1 MIKKNQM
8 MQLGTGFGA
17 AGLSALLLASLLA
30 PAAMAAN
37 LWDGG
42 GDDDNW
48 NTVLNWDDDNVPS
61 FPAALTFGGATRL
74 TPTNDLDG
82 LTVNGITFAAGAGAF
97 KLGGK
102 PITLAG
108 NVTIALGG
116 GVTNDQVINFP
127 VTLGTSPVLSAAPV
141 PGHFSGNK
149 GVLILNGV
157 ISGPYGLTSGVTGAT
172 KNYVQLNGA
181 NTYTGN
187 TLITG
192 NDASFS
198 IGNANAFG
206 SGKLIVGATPGD
218 SQMWIQ
224 SVGNL
229 TVTNDVEIRTWR
241 FITVGNTIAGKA
253 AGNLTLSGNVL
264 LNQSANADIYC
275 QKPLTLSGTVSG
287 GNLNGLRL
295 AVGTLNLQG
304 INTFTNNLRTSS
316 TDGVPTL
323 NINSDAALGHTNNG
337 VYAAVNSLNFQT
349 ASGTS
354 ITLAPSRTFNSSA
367 GKTITFDIPA
377 ASALTVSGPI
387 TGNAIAKK
395 SSGTLT
401 LTGANTYSGGTIFSG
416 GTLTINDDAA
426 LGASTGALSITAAA
440 TLQAL
445 TNLSLSADRTVNLTN
460 GTAYTATL
468 AVPTNTAMAVA
479 GAIKGN
485 AATNSALS
493 KTGTGTL
500 ILSGGSGGTQLGT
513 LSMLEGK
520 LAITNGAW
528 AINTAST
535 ESEGGTPFSVAGGAT
550 FEQTGGNLS
559 LSRWVYLGVKT
570 NGDPT
575 TNQIS
580 TILLSGGTLTQ
591 ASGGGLL
598 VGRKNS
604 AVLTVSGD
612 AFLSLPGTFSLGEY
626 AGYTTVC
633 NIDGG
638 IVAAPRIYSR
648 ARIADGPNSLTSILN
663 LNGGTLRATSSERF
677 IGGSGTDLNQYL
689 TAANV
694 KSGGA
699 IIDSQAYTIS
709 INQVLKHDP
718 DLGAIPDGGLIK
730 RGTGSLTLS
739 TNATYTGV
747 TSIEAGTLKLGVANT
762 LMAGNSVL
770 VSSNAIFDVNGKS
783 QTLAGLGGSGTVS
796 NNSLLSVTQ
805 EVAPGGT
812 NAIGTLTLA
821 ATPAG
826 LSGVFLAD
834 VAVDGSCDRLHVQG
848 NLNLTGLALSVA
860 DARALSKDQQYV
872 IASYTGALTEPF
884 TSTALPDRWHV
895 RYNTSNRQVFLSYD
909 FGLLIM
915 VR

>member
-82 LTVNGITFAAGAGAF
+82 LTVNGITFAAGVGAF

>member
-1 MIKKNQM
+1 MMNNSGM
-8 MQLGTGFGA
+8 MQLGTGFGVA
-17 AGLSALLLASLLA
+17 SLSALFLASLLA
-30 PAAMAAN
+30 PAAKAAN
-37 LWDGG
+37 LWDGYG
-42 GDDDNW
+42 IDDNW
-48 NTVLNWDDDNVPS
+48 STELNWDDDNVPA

-97 KLGGK
+97 KLGGQ
-102 PITLAG
+102 PVTLAG

-127 VTLGTSPVLSAAPV
+127 ISLGTSPVLSAAPV
-141 PGHFSGNK
+141 PGHYTGNK
-149 GVLILNGV
+149 GVLILNGA
-157 ISGPYGLTSGVTGAT
+157 ISGPFGLTSGVTGST

-181 NTYTGN
+181 NTYTGD

-192 NDASFS
+192 GDASFS
-198 IGNANAFG
+198 IGTANAFG
-206 SGKLIVGATPGD
+206 SGKVIVGATPGD
-218 SQMWIQ
+218 SQAWIQ

-241 FITVGNTIAGKA
+241 FISVSSAVAGKT

-264 LNQSANADIYC
+264 LNQSVGADIYC
-275 QKPLTLSGTVSG
+275 QKPLTLSGTVCG
-287 GNLNGLRL
+287 GSLNGLRL
-295 AVGTLNLQG
+295 ASGTLILQG
-304 INTFTNNLRTSS
+304 GNTFTNHLRTSNA
-316 TDGVPTL
+316 DGATF

-337 VYAAVNSLNFQT
+337 LFATYSTTLQT
-349 ASGTS
+349 AGGTS
-354 ITLAPSRTFNSSA
+354 FTLAPSRTFTSSA
-367 GKTITFDIPA
+367 GKTISFDVPSG
-377 ASALTVSGPI
+377 SALTVPGPI

-395 SSGTLT
+395 NAGALT
-401 LTGANTYSGGTIFSG
+401 LAGANTYSGGTILSA
-416 GTLTINDDAA
+416 GTLAINADAA
-426 LGASTGALSITAAA
+426 LGASAGALSITAAA
-440 TLQAL
+440 TLQAT

-460 GTAYTATL
+460 AAAYTVTL
-468 AVPTNTAMAVA
+468 SVPTNTTMAVA

-485 AATNSALS
+485 AGTNSFLS

-500 ILSGGSGGTQLGT
+500 ILSGGTGGTQLGT
-513 LSMLEGK
+513 LSMLAGK
-520 LAITNGAW
+520 VAITNGAW
-528 AINTAST
+528 AINTASP

-550 FEQTGGNLS
+550 FEQTGGDLS

-575 TNQIS
+575 TNQTS

-612 AFLSLPGTFSLGEY
+612 AFLSLPGTLSLGEY
-626 AGYTTVC
+626 AGFTTVC

-638 IVAAPRIYSR
+638 VVAAPRIYSR

-699 IIDSQAYTIS
+699 IIDSQTFAIS
-709 INQVLKHDP
+709 INQVLNHDP
-718 DLGAIPDGGLIK
+718 DLGAVPDGGLIK

-747 TSIEAGTLKLGVANT
+747 TSVEAGTLKLNVHNT

-770 VSSNAIFDVNGKS
+770 VSANAIFDVNGKS

-796 NNSLLSVTQ
+796 NNSLLTVTQ
-805 EVAPGGT
+805 TLAPGGT

-834 VAVDGSCDRLHVQG
+834 VAADGNCDRLNVQG
-848 NLNLTGLALSVA
+848 DLSLAGLALTVT
-860 DARALSKDQQYV
+860 DANALNKDHQYAV
-872 IASYTGALTEPF
+872 ASYTGAVTGPF
-884 TSTALPDRWHV
+884 ASAALPDRWHV
-895 RYNTSNRQVFLSYD
+895 RYDTSNRQVFLSYD

-915 VR
+915 LR